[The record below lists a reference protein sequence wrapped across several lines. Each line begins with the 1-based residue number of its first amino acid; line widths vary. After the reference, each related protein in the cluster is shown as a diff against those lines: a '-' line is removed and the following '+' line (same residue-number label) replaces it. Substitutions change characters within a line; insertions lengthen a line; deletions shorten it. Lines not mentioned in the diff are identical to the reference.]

1 MDAKTCLEKMKLAG
15 VLAMATVDAEGAPQI
30 RNVSA
35 VHYEEDSLYF
45 FTAKGKEMTAQLRR
59 DGRLQALVH
68 TRFNEMIRLSG
79 VANELEN
86 PREQIDT
93 IFAEQPYLGNVYPGD
108 TRYSAGT
115 IFEVSQIVIDYFNLG
130 VHPIDR
136 EVFEVSA
143 PAKPKGYVISDSCIA
158 CGTCQANCPQNCIE
172 SGDIMRIQPEHC
184 LHCGNC
190 YNVCPVQA
198 VERL

>member
-15 VLAMATVDAEGAPQI
+15 VLAMATVDADGAPQI

-45 FTAKGKEMTAQLRR
+45 FTAKGKEMTKQLRR
-59 DGRLQALVH
+59 DGRLQTLVH

-79 VANELEN
+79 IAKEVSD
-86 PREQIDT
+86 PRVQIDV
-93 IFAEQPYLGNVYPGD
+93 IFSEQPYLGNVYPDD

-115 IFEVSQIVIDYFNLG
+115 IFEVTNISIEYFNLG
-130 VHPIDR
+130 VRPIER
-136 EVFEVSA
+136 YQFEVSA
-143 PAKPKGYVISDSCIA
+143 AVKPKGFVITDDCIA
-158 CGTCQANCPQNCIE
+158 CGTCMNNCPQGCIE
-172 SGDIMRIQPEHC
+172 EGDIMHIQPEHC

-190 YNVCPVQA
+190 YDVCPVSA